1 MEERNGLSPISIY
14 VDSPDELIKGTEDF
28 FHPPK
33 RDLRYNPKN
42 GNTTNPYDNSDFEED
57 ADASHTCAII
67 PAFVKNIQSLDLDKN
82 RDNEIIDSADADEN
96 HDSSKIDI
104 EKCFDERC

>member
-14 VDSPDELIKGTEDF
+14 VDSPDELINGTEYF

-57 ADASHTCAII
+57 ADAIHTCAII